1 VNAVEALAIFIGL
14 PILVGIVVAAL
25 VYSKSWTRDGR
36 AGADYDSN
44 PLLFASVPARP
55 DPSAD
60 CRPTSGGAG
69 RTEVGVSARW

>member
-1 VNAVEALAIFIGL
+1 MNAVEALAIFIGL

-55 DPSAD
+55 DPS
-60 CRPTSGGAG
+60 RMPSGRVAPVVGG
-69 RTEVGVSARW
+69 GVSARW